1 MENPHPPCIYTSSMT
16 SPTKTPKTPAAV
28 RDIDIP
34 KEQAEVLWEYI
45 AKMSAGRY
53 LFATASGKPMSQ
65 RNVLRYLHNR
75 HKGWAACP
83 PALPDFRMT
92 EVRKRRRAGNPTF
105 VPFMQVPARV

>member
-1 MENPHPPCIYTSSMT
+1 MENPHPPCIYTSSLT

-34 KEQAEVLWEYI
+34 KELAEVLCEYI
-45 AKMSAGRY
+45 AKISAGRY

-75 HKGWAACP
+75 HKVGLHA
-83 PALPDFRMT
+83 FRRFRT
-92 EVRKRRRAGNPTF
+92 SVIRKARAPGDLEKLCWVMRPS
-105 VPFMQVPARV
+105 R